1 MRDTGDASPRFI
13 RMTLNYVPC
22 SRVLQ
27 KTSQMPLA
35 AIIQPFALQRPGEDP
50 LPVPP
55 SHSPRRMCSIKPC
68 AHLGSYR
75 KTSAKAVGLP

>member
-1 MRDTGDASPRFI
+1 MRDCGNASPRFI

-35 AIIQPFALQRPGEDP
+35 AIVQPMALLAAGEEP
-50 LPVPP
+50 LQVGK
-55 SHSPRRMCSIKPC
+55 R
-68 AHLGSYR
+68 ALG
-75 KTSAKAVGLP
+75 P